1 MIATNT
7 TTALLT
13 NAEPL
18 SRGNGKGADVVNN
31 GKTANPIIAHKPVST
46 TDRKSCQLAK
56 AAKTAKTVKKPA
68 APRKK
73 RYDEEDL
80 IAFGE
85 NACML
90 RGAAEAILDMF
101 HSLFYADDGQEEV
114 VNGVKEAFEDAAILL
129 ENAADAFEE
138 EIPLKVLDKRRKTL
152 FALAEIDDDDM
163 SALAAFTAI
172 NSGGFRWE
180 EGRVCMKQTRYL
192 MATELL
198 GRALES
204 AKKSFYLAEDATSN
218 PALAATLASMKGG
231 AK

>member
-1 MIATNT
+1 MIAMNT
-7 TTALLT
+7 TTALLV

-46 TDRKSCQLAK
+46 TDGKPCQPAK
-56 AAKTAKTVKKPA
+56 AARTAKKPA

-73 RYDEEDL
+73 RYDEEVL

-85 NACML
+85 NAFML

-101 HSLFYADDGQEEV
+101 HALFYADDDQEEV
-114 VNGVKEAFEDAAILL
+114 VNGVKEAFDEAAILL
-129 ENAADAFEE
+129 QNAANAFEE
-138 EIPLKVLDKRRKTL
+138 KIPFKVLDKRRKTF
-152 FALAEIDDDDM
+152 FALTKIDEKDSDV
-163 SALAAFTAI
+163 LAAFTAI
-172 NSGGFRWE
+172 NTGGIRWD

-204 AKKSFYLAEDATSN
+204 AKKSFYLAEDSTSN

-231 AK
+231 HR

>member
-18 SRGNGKGADVVNN
+18 SRGNGKGANVVNN

-46 TDRKSCQLAK
+46 IDGKPCQPAK
-56 AAKTAKTVKKPA
+56 AAKTAKKPA

-73 RYDEEDL
+73 RYDEAEL
-80 IAFGE
+80 IAFAE

-90 RGAAEAILDMF
+90 RGAAEAILDIF
-101 HSLFYADDGQEEV
+101 HALYYADDDQEEV
-114 VNGVKEAFEDAAILL
+114 VNGVKEAFMDAATVLK
-129 ENAADAFEE
+129 NAADVFEE
-138 EIPLKVLDKRRKTL
+138 GIPLKVLDKRRKTI

-172 NSGGFRWE
+172 NSGGFQWD
-180 EGRVCMKQTRYL
+180 EGRVCMKNTRYL
-192 MATELL
+192 MASELL
-198 GRALES
+198 GRALKS
-204 AKKSFYLAEDATSN
+204 ARKSFFLAEDATSN

-231 AK
+231 VNR

>member
-1 MIATNT
+1 MIAMN
-7 TTALLT
+7 TALLT
-13 NAEPL
+13 NEEPL
-18 SRGNGKGADVVNN
+18 SRCSGKGADVVNN
-31 GKTANPIIAHKPVST
+31 GKTTDPIIAHKPVST
-46 TDRKSCQLAK
+46 TDGKPCQPAK
-56 AAKTAKTVKKPA
+56 AARTVRKPA

-85 NACML
+85 NAFML

-101 HSLFYADDGQEEV
+101 HALFYADDDQKEV
-114 VNGVKEAFEDAAILL
+114 VNGVKEAFEEAAFLL
-129 ENAADAFEE
+129 QNAAEVFEE
-138 EIPLKVLDKRRKTL
+138 NIPFKVLDKRRKTF
-152 FALAEIDDDDM
+152 FALTEIDEKDSDV
-163 SALAAFTAI
+163 LAAFTAI
-172 NSGGFRWE
+172 NTGGIRWD

-204 AKKSFYLAEDATSN
+204 AKKSFYLAEDSTSN

-231 AK
+231 HR

>member
-204 AKKSFYLAEDATSN
+204 AKKSFYLAGDATSN

>member
-7 TTALLT
+7 TTALLA

-18 SRGNGKGADVVNN
+18 SRGNGKGANVVNN
-31 GKTANPIIAHKPVST
+31 GKTANPLIAHKPVST
-46 TDRKSCQLAK
+46 TDRKACQPAK
-56 AAKTAKTVKKPA
+56 AAKTAKKPA

-73 RYDEEDL
+73 RYDEDDL

-85 NACML
+85 NACMI

-101 HSLFYADDGQEEV
+101 HALFYADDDQEEV
-114 VNGVKEAFEDAAILL
+114 VNGVKEAFLDAAVILK
-129 ENAADAFEE
+129 NAANVFEG
-138 EIPLKVLDKRRKTL
+138 EIPLKVLDKRRKTF
-152 FALAEIDDDDM
+152 FALTEIENSDM

-172 NSGGFRWE
+172 NSGGFRWD
-180 EGRVCMKQTRYL
+180 EGKVHINQTRYL

-231 AK
+231 SK

>member
-1 MIATNT
+1 MIAMNT
-7 TTALLT
+7 TTALLV

-46 TDRKSCQLAK
+46 TDGKPCQPAK
-56 AAKTAKTVKKPA
+56 AARTAKKPA

-85 NACML
+85 NAIML

-101 HSLFYADDGQEEV
+101 HLLVFFDDDQEEV
-114 VNGVKEAFEDAAILL
+114 VNGVKGAFDEAAILL
-129 ENAADAFEE
+129 QNAANAFEE
-138 EIPLKVLDKRRKTL
+138 KIPFKVLDKRRKTF
-152 FALAEIDDDDM
+152 FALTEIDEKDSDV
-163 SALAAFTAI
+163 LAAITAI
-172 NSGGFRWE
+172 NSGFIQWD
-180 EGRVCMKQTRYL
+180 EGSVCVKATRCK
-192 MATELL
+192 MATLL
-198 GRALES
+198 LNRALES
-204 AKKSFYLAEDATSN
+204 AKKSFYLAEDSTSN

-231 AK
+231 HR

>member
-1 MIATNT
+1 MIAMNT
-7 TTALLT
+7 TAALLV
-13 NAEPL
+13 NEEPL
-18 SRGNGKGADVVNN
+18 SRCSGKGADVVNN

-46 TDRKSCQLAK
+46 TDGKPCQPAK
-56 AAKTAKTVKKPA
+56 AARTAKKPA

-85 NACML
+85 NAIML

-101 HSLFYADDGQEEV
+101 HALYYCDDDQKQIV
-114 VNGVKEAFEDAAILL
+114 DSVKESFLDAAIVLA
-129 ENAADAFEE
+129 NAAELFEE
-138 EIPLKVLDKRRKTL
+138 NIPFKVLDKRRKT
-152 FALAEIDDDDM
+152 FSALVEIDEKDSDV
-163 SALAAFTAI
+163 LAAFTAM
-172 NSGGFRWE
+172 NTGGIRWD

-192 MATELL
+192 MATGLL

-204 AKKSFYLAEDATSN
+204 AKKSFYLAEYSTSN

-231 AK
+231 HR

>member
-1 MIATNT
+1 MTAMN
-7 TTALLT
+7 TALLT
-13 NAEPL
+13 NEEPL
-18 SRGNGKGADVVNN
+18 SRCSGKGADVVNN
-31 GKTANPIIAHKPVST
+31 GKTTDPIIAHKPVST
-46 TDRKSCQLAK
+46 TDGKPCQPAK
-56 AAKTAKTVKKPA
+56 AARTVRKPA

-80 IAFGE
+80 VAFGE

-101 HSLFYADDGQEEV
+101 HALFYADDDQEEV
-114 VNGVKEAFEDAAILL
+114 VNGVKEAFKDAAILL
-129 ENAADAFEE
+129 ENAAELFEE
-138 EIPLKVLDKRRKTL
+138 NIPFKVLDKRRKTF
-152 FALAEIDDDDM
+152 FALTEIENSDM

-172 NSGGFRWE
+172 NSGGFRWD
-180 EGRVCMKQTRYL
+180 EGKVHINQTRYS

-218 PALAATLASMKGG
+218 PALAATLASMKGVVR
-231 AK
+231 

>member
-1 MIATNT
+1 MIAMNT
-7 TTALLT
+7 TTALLV

-46 TDRKSCQLAK
+46 TDGKPCQPAK
-56 AAKTAKTVKKPA
+56 AARTAKKPA

-85 NACML
+85 NAFML

-101 HSLFYADDGQEEV
+101 HALFYADDNQEEV
-114 VNGVKEAFEDAAILL
+114 VNGVKGAFDEAAIVLA
-129 ENAADAFEE
+129 NAAELFEE
-138 EIPLKVLDKRRKTL
+138 NIPFKVLDKRRKT
-152 FALAEIDDDDM
+152 FSALVEIDEKDSDV
-163 SALAAFTAI
+163 LAAFTAI
-172 NSGGFRWE
+172 NAGRIQWD
-180 EGRVCMKQTRYL
+180 EGKVYIDQTRYS

-198 GRALES
+198 NRVLES
-204 AKKSFYLAEDATSN
+204 AKKSFYLAADATSN
-218 PALAATLASMKGG
+218 PSLAATLASMKGG
-231 AK
+231 TR